1 MGNTPGGGFG
11 AAKGIHSPIYSPFRN
26 PHSSIS
32 MPRPL
37 RVEPVASRYQ
47 RRDWLELPWK
57 VNGHDPCWVP
67 PLRDTQ
73 RLQAGFGHHPIWD
86 TADCQAYLATR
97 GGEPVGRVL
106 AIENRAHNEHSK
118 DRVGFFGFFDC
129 FDDQEAADGLFAA
142 AEGWLRERGLESS
155 RGPMNPAINYEFGTL
170 IDGFE
175 TPPYFLLTHNQP
187 HIQRLIETAGYGK
200 AHDMYA
206 YRGDVTML
214 DEISRDKKMAT
225 IDQMVRERFG
235 VTVRG
240 MDTKKFNEEVETFL
254 QIYNQA
260 MVETWGHVPMSRDE
274 VVHFAKD
281 LRQLLVPELA
291 RVAEVDGR
299 PVGCVFGLLDFN
311 PRIKQ
316 IDGRLF
322 PFGWVRLLANKKELS
337 RIRLVS
343 TNVLPEYQSWGVGVC
358 LTVSMLEPALAHGV
372 TDCEFSWVLESNDLS
387 RKTIE
392 KGGALR
398 YKTWRVFEKGLG

>member
-1 MGNTPGGGFG
+1 
-11 AAKGIHSPIYSPFRN
+11 
-26 PHSSIS
+26 
-32 MPRPL
+32 MPRTL
-37 RVEPVASRYQ
+37 RIEPVATKYQ
-47 RRDWLELPWK
+47 QRDWLELPWK
-57 VNGHDPCWVP
+57 VNGSDPCWVP
-67 PLRDTQ
+67 PLRDMQ
-73 RLQAGFGHHPIWD
+73 RLQAGFGKHPVWKS
-86 TADCQAYLATR
+86 AECQPFLATR

-106 AIENRAHNEHSK
+106 AIENRAHNSYSK
-118 DRVGFFGFFDC
+118 DKVGFFGFFDC
-129 FDDQEAADGLFAA
+129 FDDQEAATELLRT
-142 AEGWLRERGLESS
+142 AEAWLQQRGLTSV

-170 IDGFE
+170 IDGFD

-187 HIQRLIETAGYGK
+187 YIQRLIEGAGYGK
-200 AHDMYA
+200 AQDMYA

-214 DEISRDKKMAT
+214 DEISKDKKMAT

-235 VTVRG
+235 VKVRC
-240 MDTKKFNEEVETFL
+240 MDTRNFSQEVETFL
-254 QIYNQA
+254 TLYNQA
-260 MVETWGHVPMSRDE
+260 MRETWGHVPMSRDE

-281 LRQLLVPELA
+281 LKQLLVPELA
-291 RVAEVDGR
+291 RIAEVDGK

-311 PRIKQ
+311 SSIKA

-322 PFGWVRLLANKKELS
+322 PFGWMKLLGNKKSLS
-337 RIRLVS
+337 RIRIVS

-398 YKTWRVFEKGLG
+398 YKTWRVFEKTL